1 MASQENNIYFY
12 EPIRALNASLHNEDL
27 IKQELVQYYHCNIR
41 QSMLNIGT
49 RPSINVKHK
58 YVFGKHKNDLSLLKL
73 TELCLQEP
81 LIIIKTIRTRLR
93 WARDLMDRPDLNLK
107 VVHLVRDPR
116 GTHISMEKV
125 EWNIDYKNKCDIVL
139 EVGPTLCF
147 NYDTF
152 AQYSFYFSSECGRT
166 LKTVTTVMHS
176 NKGEDNAPPTA
187 SRD

>member
-1 MASQENNIYFY
+1 M
-12 EPIRALNASLHNEDL
+12 
-27 IKQELVQYYHCNIR
+27 
-41 QSMLNIGT
+41 
-49 RPSINVKHK
+49 
-58 YVFGKHKNDLSLLKL
+58 
-73 TELCLQEP
+73 
-81 LIIIKTIRTRLR
+81 
-93 WARDLMDRPDLNLK
+93 
-107 VVHLVRDPR
+107 RDPR